1 MKHIKKYSQK
11 TKKYTLAK
19 KMKNKITIRTKDKS
33 LFLFGIS
40 ILLML
45 FDGAHAWFLWGIDFK
60 ILIYINLAISIL
72 FALKHKRRWLKFNNV
87 TIGCLFLAATMVYNR
102 ANYSLLG
109 IILALGYVTPL
120 YLLASC
126 SNEHQRYIL
135 NLCLKVLCFILVP
148 SMILHV
154 IFLVVG
160 FPQINPIQNSASEN
174 YLFYNYF
181 FLIHNYVMDNYQI
194 RFCSIFLEP
203 GYAATLFVFLLYAN
217 GMNIKNKYN
226 KILTLALALTLSLAG
241 YVVYALAWA
250 FTALCNGVIKRKY
263 IITLLIFI
271 GSYFIAINYNQ
282 GDNILNDYIFSR
294 LEIND
299 EGKLEGNNRNT
310 FVADD
315 YFDFLTSNG
324 EIWTGIGDA
333 GVGFIN
339 GGKGD
344 YNTGNSTQI
353 LGAGYVIYF
362 IKFGIIS
369 ALMALLGYLF
379 LGLKGNKRYNFFF
392 IVLIGLTFWQ
402 ASYPLSG
409 SWLIPY
415 IFGVFL
421 DRENGNELETKY

>member
-1 MKHIKKYSQK
+1 ME
-11 TKKYTLAK
+11 
-19 KMKNKITIRTKDKS
+19 NKIAIRTKDKS
-33 LFLFGIS
+33 LLLFGIS

-72 FALKHKRRWLKFNNV
+72 FAIKHKKRWLRFNNV

-109 IILALGYVTPL
+109 IILALGYVAPL
-120 YLLASC
+120 YILASC
-126 SNEHQRYIL
+126 SSEYQKYVL
-135 NLCLKVLCFILVP
+135 NLCLKVLCFILIP
-148 SMILHV
+148 SMILQV
-154 IFLVVG
+154 TFLLFG
-160 FPQINPIQNSASEN
+160 FPKINPIENSASN
-174 YLFYNYF
+174 GYLYYNYI
-181 FLIHNYVMDNYQI
+181 FLIHNYAINTYQI

-217 GMNIKNKYN
+217 GINLKDKYN
-226 KILTLALALTLSLAG
+226 KILTLALVLTLSLAG
-241 YVVYALAWA
+241 YVVYALAWV
-250 FTALCNGVIKRKY
+250 FTALHKGVIKKKY
-263 IITLLIFI
+263 IATLLVFI
-271 GSYFIAINYNQ
+271 GSYFVAINYNE
-282 GDNILNDYIFSR
+282 GDNILNNYIFSR
-294 LEIND
+294 LQINS
-299 EGKLEGNNRNT
+299 EGQLEGNNRNT

-333 GVGFIN
+333 GVSFIN

-344 YNTGNSTQI
+344 YETGSSTQI

-362 IKFGIIS
+362 IKYGIIS
-369 ALMALLGYLF
+369 TLLALLGYIF
-379 LGLKGNKRYNFFF
+379 LGLKGNKHYNFSF

-415 IFGVFL
+415 IFGIYL
-421 DRENGNELETKY
+421 GGTKKKELGIKN

>member
-1 MKHIKKYSQK
+1 MRSLECNKLNYCEFI
-11 TKKYTLAK
+11 
-19 KMKNKITIRTKDKS
+19 MENKITIRTKDKS

-60 ILIYINLAISIL
+60 ILIFINLAISIL
-72 FALKHKRRWLKFNNV
+72 FAIKHKKRWFRLNNV

-102 ANYSLLG
+102 VNYSLLG

-120 YLLASC
+120 YILASC
-126 SNEHQRYIL
+126 SSEHQKYIL
-135 NLCLKVLCFILVP
+135 NLCLKVLCFILIP

-154 IFLVVG
+154 IFLVFG
-160 FPQINPIQNSASEN
+160 FPQINPIENEASN
-174 YLFYNYF
+174 GYLYYNYI
-181 FLIHNYVMDNYQI
+181 FLIHNYVIDTYQI

-217 GMNIKNKYN
+217 RMNLKDKYN
-226 KILTLALALTLSLAG
+226 KILTLALVLTLSLAG
-241 YVVYALAWA
+241 YVVYALAWV
-250 FTALCNGVIKRKY
+250 FTALCNGIIKKKY
-263 IITLLIFI
+263 IVTLLVFI
-271 GSYFIAINYNQ
+271 GSYFVAINYNQ
-282 GDNILNDYIFSR
+282 GNNILNKYIFSR
-294 LEIND
+294 LQINS
-299 EGKLEGNNRNT
+299 EGQLEGNNRNT

-333 GVGFIN
+333 GVSFIN

-344 YNTGNSTQI
+344 YETGSSTQI

-362 IKFGIIS
+362 IKYGIIS
-369 ALMALLGYLF
+369 TLLALLGYIF
-379 LGLKGNKRYNFFF
+379 LGLKGNKLYNFFF
-392 IVLIGLTFWQ
+392 IILIGITFWQ
-402 ASYPLSG
+402 AAYPLSG

-415 IFGVFL
+415 IFGIYL
-421 DRENGNELETKY
+421 GGTKKKELEIKKIA

>member
-1 MKHIKKYSQK
+1 ME
-11 TKKYTLAK
+11 
-19 KMKNKITIRTKDKS
+19 NKITIRTKDKS

-72 FALKHKRRWLKFNNV
+72 FALKHKQKWLKFNNV

-102 ANYSLLG
+102 VNYSLLG

-135 NLCLKVLCFILVP
+135 NLCLKVLCLILVP

-282 GDNILNDYIFSR
+282 GDNILNNYIFSR

-344 YNTGNSTQI
+344 YNTGSSTQI

-362 IKFGIIS
+362 IKYGIIS

-415 IFGVFL
+415 IFGVYL
-421 DRENGNELETKY
+421 GGKKENELVTKH